1 MEGLNRRHT
10 IKDIPEEERPRER
23 LAKYGAEVLSNSELL
38 AIILR
43 TGTPSESALDIANR
57 LLKGGNG
64 IRGLYELNFEELR
77 AIRGIGKA
85 KASQIKASLELGRRL
100 KTYRGV
106 NSPYVKSPN
115 DAAELVM
122 EDMRYLKKEFLR
134 LMMLNTKNM
143 IIAIKDISIG
153 SLNSSIVHPR
163 EIFVE
168 AIKVSSASIIMC
180 HNHPSG
186 DPSPSQEDIDVTKR
200 VYEAGRIV
208 GIDLLDH
215 IIIGDGRYLSLKEKG
230 II

>member
-1 MEGLNRRHT
+1 MEGLSRKHT
-10 IKDIPEEERPRER
+10 IKDIPEGERPRER
-23 LAKYGAEVLSNSELL
+23 LAKFGAEVLSNSELL

-57 LLKGGNG
+57 LLKNGNG
-64 IRGLYELNFEELR
+64 IRCLYELNFEELR
-77 AIRGIGKA
+77 AIKGIGEA

-100 KTYRGV
+100 KTYRDV
-106 NSPYVKSPN
+106 SSPYIKAPC

-122 EDMRYLKKEFLR
+122 EDMRYLKKECLR

-143 IIAIKDISIG
+143 VIAVKDISIG

-168 AIKVSSASIIMC
+168 AIRVSSASIIMC

-186 DPSPSQEDIDVTKR
+186 DPSPSQEDINVTRR
-200 VYEAGRIV
+200 VYEAGKIV
-208 GIDLLDH
+208 GIDLIDH

>member
-1 MEGLNRRHT
+1 MGNYNGNLT

-43 TGTPSESALDIANR
+43 TGSRSDSAISLASRVLKEGAGIKCLYESSFEQ
-57 LLKGGNG
+57 LKG
-64 IRGLYELNFEELR
+64 IK
-77 AIRGIGKA
+77 GIGTA

-100 KTYRGV
+100 KTYRDNG
-106 NSPYVKSPN
+106 SIYIKTPG
-115 DAAELVM
+115 DIAEMVM
-122 EDMRYLKKEFLR
+122 EEMRYLKKECLK
-134 LMMLNTKNM
+134 LILLNTKNVV
-143 IIAIKDISIG
+143 ISVKDVSVG

-168 AIKVSSASIIMC
+168 AIKVSSASVIIC

-186 DPSPSQEDIDVTKR
+186 DPTPSQEDINVTKR
-200 VYEAGRIV
+200 VYEAGKIV
-208 GIDLLDH
+208 GIDLIDH
-215 IIIGDGRYLSLKEKG
+215 VIIGDGKYVSLKEKN